1 MTHCVNAKTQVT
13 AIFVAIFLYF
23 SVLYI
28 FNICFPASVS
38 LNERVNSAISDGN
51 SSMGFYKTS

>member
-23 SVLYI
+23 SVLCI
-28 FNICFPASVS
+28 FNICFPVSVF
-38 LNERVNSAISDGN
+38 LNERVNSAISARN
-51 SSMGFYKTS
+51 SSIGIL